1 MNRRSFLVLF
11 LVILSLAAS
20 ACLFRHKKGDVPARP
35 KTYDVLGTVREA
47 SASSITVEAGKGA
60 ETFVMNAATVRGGD
74 FKPGM
79 YVHVY
84 YTRQTD
90 RNIATMVVERVK

>member
-1 MNRRSFLVLF
+1 MNRRSLLVF
-11 LVILSLAAS
+11 FFVILSLAGS
-20 ACLFRHKKGDVPARP
+20 ACLFRHRKDGEPARP
-35 KTYDVLGTVREA
+35 KTYDMLGTVREA
-47 SASSITVEAGKGA
+47 SAGSITVESGKGA
-60 ETFVMNAATVRGGD
+60 EIFVMNAATVRGGD

-90 RNIATMVVERVK
+90 RNVATMVVERVK